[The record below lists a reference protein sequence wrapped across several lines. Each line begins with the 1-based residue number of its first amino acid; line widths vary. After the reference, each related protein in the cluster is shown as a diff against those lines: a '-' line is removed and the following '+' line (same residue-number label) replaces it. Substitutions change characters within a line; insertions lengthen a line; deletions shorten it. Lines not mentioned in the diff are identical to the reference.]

1 MRKRTETT
9 IETERILVISRGK
22 HPERA
27 RCEICDKRVALLT
40 IEEAARLAP
49 VSSRTVYRWVEDGK
63 LHFTET
69 SDVRLLIC
77 RESIPQIRESSGEIL
92 EPAIRRERN

>member
-1 MRKRTETT
+1 MRKRTEIT

-22 HPERA
+22 NPGRA
-27 RCEICDKRVALLT
+27 RCETCDKRVALLT
-40 IEEAARLAP
+40 IDEAARLAQ

-69 SDVRLLIC
+69 SDARLLIC
-77 RESIPQIRESSGEIL
+77 RESIPTIRDSSGEIL
-92 EPAIRRERN
+92 QPAIRRERN